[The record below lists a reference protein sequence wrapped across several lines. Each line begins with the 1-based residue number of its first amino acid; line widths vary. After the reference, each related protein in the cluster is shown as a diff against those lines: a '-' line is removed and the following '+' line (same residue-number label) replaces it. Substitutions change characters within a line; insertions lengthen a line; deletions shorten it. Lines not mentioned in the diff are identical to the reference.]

1 MHGAL
6 PRSRAPI
13 CSVER
18 ELSRLLS
25 PIITSLG
32 GCLVLSYHGSLS
44 VSPVQVHSCPCLLQL
59 IKMPIYAPHAMPHIV
74 PRDQNIIIFRWMT
87 ETEKGRNLYPA
98 VSLSAAE
105 LGPVAPPPPATKTGP
120 SQPRTSLRAA
130 SAFEADEEKRRLHP
144 CLVRAGLLSFGASL
158 VCI

>member
-25 PIITSLG
+25 PITSLG

-59 IKMPIYAPHAMPHIV
+59 IKMPIYAPMPCHILCLA
-74 PRDQNIIIFRWMT
+74 IKT
-87 ETEKGRNLYPA
+87 
-98 VSLSAAE
+98 LSYSD
-105 LGPVAPPPPATKTGP
+105 G
-120 SQPRTSLRAA
+120 
-130 SAFEADEEKRRLHP
+130 
-144 CLVRAGLLSFGASL
+144 
-158 VCI
+158 